1 MADTASKFDPKEIAD
16 VAQNTLRKFTSL
28 DTPQDMTAAETAVDI
43 AAGFVPGIGTAQSA
57 RDFERAR
64 REGDKL
70 GMGLSAV
77 GMIPVVGG
85 VVKPARKAVDPL
97 AEMLRKYLD
106 KAPSTPSRAAEM
118 RSVQEALARTESR
131 AADAA
136 SARQADILSSPE
148 TYKEVDWPQRFYR
161 GIRQATRGP
170 NGEVLPEVSSLIMPQ
185 RGSEVLA
192 VQPNNPR
199 RTAWAASNP
208 LTASSFASDPNS
220 LVVPLRLREKPDVVF
235 NAEGLPWQR
244 FFSQTGDLSRGS
256 YNYPLRSEFKDM
268 LRDPS
273 VRSILVK
280 DIFDDA
286 ANTPEGLRRLSELY
300 GVQLRPENLLS
311 DNLLIKDP
319 SVVEYLLTKETPKM
333 TESLK
338 SKSSPKSSSK
348 KESTAKEQKML
359 QGFYRGYAGEPDV
372 AGSVFVTPQRA
383 VGEYYGAKRAAQTG
397 TEPHLEMILA
407 DPFAGRG
414 YGHSTM
420 GTGKNPP
427 MITRARELAPEDVK
441 SRTKLYAEGGAV
453 ADTNVRSWLAANPG
467 ATDVDIAAAM
477 QRYNIAPEQ
486 VSRATNVGTPE
497 VEQRYA
503 AAVAPNALVTQ
514 AYQDILQRA
523 PEQEGLQYW
532 TNQLSTNQLTPESL
546 YQNIAAAAQGADAP
560 NAQRYANALQNRNL
574 VTQAYQ
580 DILQRAPEQ
589 EGLSY
594 WTGQLNTGALT
605 PETLR
610 QNILA
615 SAQGADAAKAQQYA
629 QNFAATQPDRPKHG
643 DVAPK
648 NAADP
653 SSVSNPYSTR
663 KTLDDLASIYS
674 IGRYF
679 IPGMQ
684 LAAPIDY
691 ALRGLS
697 LANTIKN
704 IGKKLGFAAG
714 GPVNYD
720 PTEIDTIVSRVK
732 EELHG

>member
-1 MADTASKFDPKEIAD
+1 MADKASKFDPKEIAD

-28 DTPQDMTAAETAVDI
+28 DTPQDMTAAETAADI

-77 GMIPVVGG
+77 GMVPVVGG
-85 VVKPARKAVDPL
+85 VVKPAKVAAKSLGDLVDQYVRRVRKMEELGPAGYSVHKVEAPASSEVPGWHISQDLPGILSTGAMTNKAVGANNIQGWVPAHVGGAYFYSDPRL
-97 AEMLRKYLD
+97 ARAKWEDLADVVGDPKL
-106 KAPSTPSRAAEM
+106 AAEM
-118 RSVQEALARTESR
+118 PVIRAQLRRGNRLVPDEDVSLSVPWQQSYQE
-131 AADAA
+131 
-136 SARQADILSSPE
+136 
-148 TYKEVDWPQRFYR
+148 
-161 GIRQATRGP
+161 G
-170 NGEVLPEVSSLIMPQ
+170 
-185 RGSEVLA
+185 
-192 VQPNNPR
+192 
-199 RTAWAASNP
+199 
-208 LTASSFASDPNS
+208 SFATKRPVLINQIDRIYS
-220 LVVPLRLREKPDVVF
+220 
-235 NAEGLPWQR
+235 A
-244 FFSQTGDLSRGS
+244 
-256 YNYPLRSEFKDM
+256 
-268 LRDPS
+268 DPS
-273 VRSILVK
+273 VTK
-280 DIFDDA
+280 DMIRDTIIRQRRYA
-286 ANTPEGLRRLSELY
+286 A
-300 GVQLRPENLLS
+300 
-311 DNLLIKDP
+311 
-319 SVVEYLLTKETPKM
+319 
-333 TESLK
+333 
-338 SKSSPKSSSK
+338 
-348 KESTAKEQKML
+348 
-359 QGFYRGYAGEPDV
+359 
-372 AGSVFVTPQRA
+372 
-383 VGEYYGAKRAAQTG
+383 
-397 TEPHLEMILA
+397 
-407 DPFAGRG
+407 
-414 YGHSTM
+414 
-420 GTGKNPP
+420 
-427 MITRARELAPEDVK
+427 
-441 SRTKLYAEGGAV
+441 GGAV
-453 ADTNVRSWLAANPG
+453 ADTDVKSWLAANPG

-486 VSRATNVGTPE
+486 VSRVTNVNTPQ

-514 AYQDILQRA
+514 AYRDILQRD

-532 TNQLSTNQLTPESL
+532 TNQLSTNKLTPESL
-546 YQNIAAAAQGADAP
+546 YQNIAASAQSADAP

-574 VTQAYQ
+574 VMQAYR

-615 SAQGADAAKAQQYA
+615 SAQGADASKAQQYA

-674 IGRYF
+674 IGTYF

-684 LAAPIDY
+684 FAAPIDY
-691 ALRGLS
+691 ALRALS
-697 LANTIKN
+697 LSNTIKN

>member
-1 MADTASKFDPKEIAD
+1 MADKASKFDPKEIAD

-28 DTPQDMTAAETAVDI
+28 DTPQDMTAAETAADIAAGFVPGIGTAQSARDFERARREGDKLGMGLSAVGMVPVVGGVVKPAKVAARSLGDLVDQYVRRVRKMEELGPAGYSVHKVEAPASSEVPGWHISQDLPGILSTGAMTNKAVGANNIQGWVPAHVGGAYFYSDPRLARAKWEDLADVVGDPKLAAEMPVIRAQLRRGNRLVPDEDVSLSVPWQQSYQEGSFATKRPVLINQIDRIYSADPSVTKDMIRDTIIRQRRYAAGGAVDFEKGGKAEFDPKEIASVAEQTLKKFTSLDTPQNMSSAETVADI

-85 VVKPARKAVDPL
+85 VVKPARKA
-97 AEMLRKYLD
+97 
-106 KAPSTPSRAAEM
+106 
-118 RSVQEALARTESR
+118 AR
-131 AADAA
+131 
-136 SARQADILSSPE
+136 
-148 TYKEVDWPQRFYR
+148 
-161 GIRQATRGP
+161 
-170 NGEVLPEVSSLIMPQ
+170 
-185 RGSEVLA
+185 
-192 VQPNNPR
+192 
-199 RTAWAASNP
+199 
-208 LTASSFASDPNS
+208 S
-220 LVVPLRLREKPDVVF
+220 LVEMAEQYGTRVVP
-235 NAEGLPWQR
+235 Q
-244 FFSQTGDLSRGS
+244 
-256 YNYPLRSEFKDM
+256 
-268 LRDPS
+268 
-273 VRSILVK
+273 
-280 DIFDDA
+280 
-286 ANTPEGLRRLSELY
+286 
-300 GVQLRPENLLS
+300 
-311 DNLLIKDP
+311 
-319 SVVEYLLTKETPKM
+319 
-333 TESLK
+333 
-338 SKSSPKSSSK
+338 
-348 KESTAKEQKML
+348 EQKML
-359 QGFYRGYAGEPDV
+359 QGFYRGYAGDYD
-372 AGSVFVTPQRA
+372 AARAAAQDSGVFVSPQRA

-397 TEPHLEMILA
+397 AEPHLEMILA

-414 YGHSTM
+414 YGHSTL

-453 ADTNVRSWLAANPG
+453 ADTN
-467 ATDVDIAAAM
+467 
-477 QRYNIAPEQ
+477 
-486 VSRATNVGTPE
+486 
-497 VEQRYA
+497 
-503 AAVAPNALVTQ
+503 PNALVTQ
-514 AYQDILQRA
+514 AYRDILQRD

-546 YQNIAAAAQGADAP
+546 YQNIAASAQSADAP

-574 VTQAYQ
+574 VTQAYR

-615 SAQGADAAKAQQYA
+615 SAQGADASKAQQYA
-629 QNFAATQPDRPKHG
+629 QNFAATQPQPTE
-643 DVAPK
+643 AI
-648 NAADP
+648 DP
-653 SSVSNPYSTR
+653 DSYRNPYGPR
-663 KTLDDLASIYS
+663 RTLDDLASMYS
-674 IGRYF
+674 IGMYF

-684 LAAPIDY
+684 LAAPIDF
-691 ALRGLS
+691 ALRALS
-697 LANTIKN
+697 LANTAKK
-704 IGKKLGFAAG
+704 IGKIFRFAEG